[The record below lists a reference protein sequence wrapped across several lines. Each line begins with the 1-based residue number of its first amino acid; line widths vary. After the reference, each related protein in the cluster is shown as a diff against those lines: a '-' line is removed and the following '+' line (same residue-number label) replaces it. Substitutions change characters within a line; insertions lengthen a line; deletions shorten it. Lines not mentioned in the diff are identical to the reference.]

1 MTNFQVY
8 RKTLSFSLL
17 SFVVEIG
24 AFLVL
29 IGTSAA
35 GFFIANSSTDAA
47 LIGLLVGFVIGII
60 LVTLINIFITNR
72 IKAAHIAMMT
82 KGVTEG
88 ELPEKTFKAGFE
100 EVRGR
105 FAKITLFFFITNA
118 IKGIFR
124 QIGRSIN
131 RIGTALGGD
140 VGNSVTSVIDS
151 AIQTLISYL
160 CDCCLAWVL
169 YRKDQNSAL
178 AACEGAVI
186 FFKHGKTLFRNIGR
200 IFGMGFLFFVLVG
213 GGFFGISYLILFSI
227 PDVFQP
233 LLKALQDFAGSDYPE
248 VLNNPTMVTIIAS
261 AIIGVVMYSILH
273 SVLIRPFILT
283 GVMRNFMAAGKE
295 HIPTE
300 SEFAELE
307 KKSPR
312 FAKLRNSANNG

>member
-29 IGTSAA
+29 IGTSTA
-35 GFFIANSSTDAA
+35 GFFIANSSTEAA

-248 VLNNPTMVTIIAS
+248 ILNNPTMVTIIAS